1 MSRSIASAVQRGH
14 LELGKRI
21 GNPQSSELEDRDK
34 KSPGT
39 WHAGA
44 QGGRDGDLGC
54 WGDEGIA
61 VSIPIID
68 NDGFNTVNQVTEP
81 IWL

>member
-1 MSRSIASAVQRGH
+1 MARSIASAAQRGH
-14 LELGKRI
+14 FWLMAFLGIR
-21 GNPQSSELEDRDK
+21 NQSEKHRDK

-39 WHAGA
+39 WQAGA

-68 NDGFNTVNQVTEP
+68 SDSFNTVN
-81 IWL
+81 

>member
-1 MSRSIASAVQRGH
+1 MSISWVD
-14 LELGKRI
+14 GKDIQLAHAHARLAKTQ
-21 GNPQSSELEDRDK
+21 GSVYSKEYYLSK

-39 WHAGA
+39 WHVGA
-44 QGGRDGDLGC
+44 QGGRDDELGC

-68 NDGFNTVNQVTEP
+68 SDSFNTVN
-81 IWL
+81 

>member
-1 MSRSIASAVQRGH
+1 MHES
-14 LELGKRI
+14 K
-21 GNPQSSELEDRDK
+21 SERDK
-34 KSPGT
+34 KSPDT
-39 WHAGA
+39 WHVGA

-61 VSIPIID
+61 VSNTIIVS
-68 NDGFNTVNQVTEP
+68 DGFNTVNQVTES